1 MELGRRRLTIVAG
14 HYGSGKTEFSVNLAC
29 ALGERGLPC
38 TLCDLDVVNPYFRA
52 REQEEL
58 LARHGV
64 KLVAPRLQGPEAD
77 IPALPA
83 EIFAV
88 LQDPVRRSVLDLG
101 GDGIGARALARFR
114 KEIDPSEAE
123 ILFVLNANRPETA
136 SVERAVLYM
145 EQIRAVLGL
154 PFTGIVNNTH
164 LCGET
169 GAEDVLRGAALAE
182 ETAKETGV
190 PVRCHAVH
198 RALVEQVKQRLTGEI
213 LPLQIYMKK
222 PWEVESDDGKSDL

>member
-29 ALGERGLPC
+29 RMGDQGLRC

-52 REQEEL
+52 REQETL
-58 LARHGV
+58 LAEHGV
-64 KLVAPRLQGPEAD
+64 NLVAPRFQGPEAD

-88 LQDPVRRSVLDLG
+88 LQNPDRYSVLDLG

-114 KEIDPSEAE
+114 REIDPAQAE
-123 ILFVLNANRPETA
+123 VLFVLNANRPETA
-136 SVERAVLYM
+136 SAERAGLYM
-145 EQIRAVLGL
+145 QQIRGVLGL
-154 PFTGIVNNTH
+154 DFTGIVNNTH

-169 GAEDVLRGAALAE
+169 GVEDVLRGAELAA
-182 ETAKETGV
+182 ETAAFTGV

-198 RALVEQVKQRLTGEI
+198 WKLVQRVQQRLTGEI